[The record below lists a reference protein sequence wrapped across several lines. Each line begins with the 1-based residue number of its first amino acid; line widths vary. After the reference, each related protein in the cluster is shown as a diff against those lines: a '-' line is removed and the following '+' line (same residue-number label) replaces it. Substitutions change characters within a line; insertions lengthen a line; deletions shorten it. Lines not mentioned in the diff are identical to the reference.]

1 MDKQQQSICPID
13 HDHGSQGWAAY
24 LDLVLHMFFDEES
37 TDIRPFPGD
46 SYVHLCRRSA
56 APKSSTKWC
65 TGTRSNFLATNCIM
79 SAHRLNAHTDA
90 DTPKHSA
97 EWHHNVGPAGVKS
110 TL

>member
-46 SYVHLCRRSA
+46 IDDT
-56 APKSSTKWC
+56 KSLGEGK
-65 TGTRSNFLATNCIM
+65 NI
-79 SAHRLNAHTDA
+79 HRMR
-90 DTPKHSA
+90 
-97 EWHHNVGPAGVKS
+97 
-110 TL
+110 